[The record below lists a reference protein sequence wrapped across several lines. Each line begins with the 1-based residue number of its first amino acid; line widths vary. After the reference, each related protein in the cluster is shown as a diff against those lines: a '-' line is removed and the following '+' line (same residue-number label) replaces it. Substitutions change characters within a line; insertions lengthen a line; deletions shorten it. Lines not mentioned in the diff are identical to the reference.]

1 MSVDMEADLT
11 AKDRSKIAVIG
22 PSFFGYVEAVTDELT
37 RQGYSA
43 RYFDERHSNSIYSK
57 IFYRLGFDYPIR
69 QARKRHLSQ
78 LIEHIV
84 YGGFGCLLLVDVEVV
99 DRSFC
104 ETLQSHGV
112 DVFLYMWDSAENKP
126 GFVDMI
132 GTVKAAAT
140 FDPLDA
146 ENLGMRYIP
155 LFAETVYKPGAHAPL
170 RTVGSV
176 AFNGTMHSHRARQLA
191 LLERILGS
199 GVRVEKLLYY
209 HSKVLYF
216 IKSIFIPSSWHYAS
230 SISTTAYS
238 KETIADLYMRSEYVV
253 DIHHPGQSGLTS
265 RTFEALRAG
274 ALLVTFNKTVS
285 SLPASLAARC
295 ACIDKVEEA
304 PAALAKLS
312 GTPAITSD
320 DDYFLSL
327 ERFVSDI
334 VAFMALPLKQV
345 RTDPD

>member
-1 MSVDMEADLT
+1 LT
-11 AKDRSKIAVIG
+11 ANNRSKIAVIG
-22 PSFFGYVEAVTDELT
+22 PSFFGYVEAVTEELT
-37 RQGYSA
+37 RQGNA
-43 RYFDERHSNSIYSK
+43 AHYFDERHSNSIYSK

-69 QARKRHLSQ
+69 QARKRHLSR
-78 LIEHIV
+78 LIQDIMD
-84 YGGFGCLLLVDVEVV
+84 GGFGSVLLVDVEVI
-99 DRSFC
+99 DRVFC
-104 ETLQSHGV
+104 ETLQSHNV
-112 DVFLYMWDSAENKP
+112 DVFLYMWDSAKNKP

-146 ENLGMRYIP
+146 ENLGMHYIP
-155 LFAETVYKPGAHAPL
+155 LFAETVYKPTADAPM
-170 RTVGSV
+170 RTPGSV

-191 LLERILGS
+191 LLERILGN

-209 HSKVLYF
+209 HSRMLYF

-230 SISTTAYS
+230 SISTTGYS
-238 KETIADLYMRSEYVV
+238 KETVADLYMRSQYVV

-274 ALLVTFNKTVS
+274 ALLVTFNKTVNT
-285 SLPASLAARC
+285 LPASLSSRC
-295 ACIDKVEEA
+295 ACIERVEEA
-304 PAALAKLS
+304 PAALTRLS
-312 GTPAITSD
+312 GALGITRD

-334 VAFMALPLKQV
+334 IAFMALPIKQA
-345 RTDPD
+345 RADLA